1 MIKTSFFLGVAL
13 LILSCNPKQSTSSSK
28 IDYQENNIIKANFN
42 FPDTVKLGEKNLAI
56 ITFLNPTFDTIVLP
70 ITNDPKK
77 FRYLLFSEFEKE
89 KIFNNEYNTKN
100 RVFKDSVLLY
110 DREIYI
116 GYEFNQIGVYEIGGL
131 VEDYLIYDYSFV
143 KPDSMQLYKGYS
155 LITKTV
161 VVTN

>member
-1 MIKTSFFLGVAL
+1 M
-13 LILSCNPKQSTSSSK
+13 SCNSERSSHSNE
-28 IDYQENNIIKANFN
+28 IDYKENSIINANFK

-56 ITFLNPTFDTIVLP
+56 ITFSNPTFDTIVLP
-70 ITNDPKK
+70 TKGDTKK
-77 FRYLLFSEFEKE
+77 FRYLLFSEFDKVN
-89 KIFNNEYNTKN
+89 IFDNEYNTGN

-116 GYEFNQIGVYEIGGL
+116 GYEFGQIGIYEIGGL
-131 VEDYLIYDYSFV
+131 VKDYLIYDYSYI